1 MLYTG
6 DMQQLKTLAADL
18 VQLLFPNLCNSC
30 AQPLLKAEK
39 LLCLTCRF
47 DLPYT
52 DFHLYADNPVAK
64 QLWGRIPCA
73 NAMAMFYFR
82 KGSRV
87 QRILHNLKYKG
98 KPELGYLLGEMLGE
112 RILLSDPCWKI
123 DVIMPVPLHR
133 KRERARGY
141 NQSLCIA
148 EGLGAKLQL
157 PVEKNGL
164 LKTKATSS
172 QTRKGRFSRYENLKS
187 AFSVR
192 DPSNLHGKNI
202 LLVDDVIT
210 TGATLEACATALYA
224 AGIKDLSIAA
234 VAFTK

>member
-1 MLYTG
+1 MLYIS

-18 VQLLFPNLCNSC
+18 FQLLFPNLCNAC
-30 AQPLLKAEK
+30 AQPLLKTEK

-52 DFHLYADNPVAK
+52 DFHLFADNPVAK
-64 QLWGRIPCA
+64 QLWGRMPCA
-73 NAMAMFYFR
+73 NAMAMLYFR

-87 QRILHNLKYKG
+87 QRILHNLKYRG

-112 RILLSDPCWKI
+112 RILLSTPYWKI
-123 DVIMPVPLHR
+123 DLIMPVPLHR
-133 KRERARGY
+133 KRERSRGY

-148 EGLGAKLQL
+148 EGLGATLQL
-157 PVEKNGL
+157 SVCKNVL
-164 LKTKATSS
+164 VKTKATSS
-172 QTRKGRFSRYENLKS
+172 QTKKGRFSRYENLKS
-187 AFSVR
+187 AFTVQ
-192 DPSNLHGKNI
+192 DDLTLAGKNI

-210 TGATLEACATALYA
+210 TGSTLEACATALYA